1 MGNIASPAIEFANRM
16 NEVTRTAFTLLCL
29 RRTKVQGTT
38 LEEGLK
44 QPTNDDPLAALM
56 RAAQGGDTRAY
67 ALLLREITPR
77 LRRMVRG
84 QRRFL
89 NTEDIEDIVQEILI
103 SLHAVLATYD
113 PRRPFMPWLITIA
126 RNRLADAARR
136 YSRRESHEV
145 HVEEFPVTFS
155 EDGANT
161 EAEEYRDP
169 ERLKQAIRSLP
180 QGQREAIEMLKLRE
194 MSLKEA
200 SAVSGM
206 TVGALK
212 VSVHRA
218 VATLRRALKKD

>member
-1 MGNIASPAIEFANRM
+1 MTSPAE
-16 NEVTRTAFTLLCL
+16 
-29 RRTKVQGTT
+29 
-38 LEEGLK
+38 
-44 QPTNDDPLAALM
+44 DDPLAELM
-56 RAAQGGDTRAY
+56 RAAQAGNSKAY
-67 ALLLREITPR
+67 ALLLGEITPR

-89 NTEDIEDIVQEILI
+89 NAEDVEDIVQEILI

-113 PRRPFMPWLITIA
+113 PGRPFMPWLMTIA

-136 YSRRESHEV
+136 YSRHEAHEV

-155 EDGANT
+155 EGGANI
-161 EAEEYRDP
+161 ESEEYRDP
-169 ERLKQAIRSLP
+169 EVLKHAIRSLP
-180 QGQREAIEMLKLRE
+180 PGQREAIEMLKLRE

-200 SAVSGM
+200 SVASGM

-218 VATLRRALKKD
+218 VATLRRALKKE